1 MSTPVKRSYD
11 ATGRQARAQQTRQ
24 RVMDVAHDLFIAQGY
39 GRTTI
44 ADIAR
49 GADVS
54 VETIYSAFGNKAAL
68 LRKIWYARFRGDD
81 QDIRLLHRPEIQEM
95 LAEPDLVVRL
105 HRHARVVTPI
115 LRRFVPLH
123 RAIEAAVTSEPAA
136 AAMVAEYDAGRLDAS
151 THYAKAAKKTGQLA
165 VSTAECRDIFSAT
178 LDGTLWHRLVHER
191 GWSDKRFAAFL
202 GELWVSVL
210 MQSASGNKAG
220 CVGSSPASRS
230 RRVG

>member
-11 ATGRQARAQQTRQ
+11 ARGRQARAQKARE

-54 VETIYSAFGNKAAL
+54 VETVYSAFGNKAAL
-68 LRKIWYARFRGDD
+68 LRKVWYARFRGDE
-81 QDIRLLHRPEIQEM
+81 QDVRLLDRPEIQEM
-95 LAEPDLVVRL
+95 LAEPDLVIRL
-105 HRHARVVTPI
+105 HRHAAVVTPI
-115 LRRFVPLH
+115 FRRFVPLH
-123 RAIEAAVTSEPAA
+123 RALEAA
-136 AAMVAEYDAGRLDAS
+136 AASEPSAADMVADYDAGRFDAS
-151 THYAKAAKKTGQLA
+151 THYAKAAKNTGQLA
-165 VSTAECRDIFSAT
+165 VPAAECRDIFSAT
-178 LDGTLWHRLVHER
+178 LDGTLWHRLVYEG

-210 MQSASGNKAG
+210 TQSALPVDRQGED
-220 CVGSSPASRS
+220 VGSSPAVRS
-230 RRVG
+230 K